1 MVAVLQEILEK
12 ALARLGQQLVTYL
25 PPLMVAVVILAV
37 AYLLARV
44 MRWLVLRAVKGIA
57 LDRFL
62 DESGLSS
69 MIDRAGRLHG
79 VTVVAGAVFWT
90 ILGVGVLT
98 ALDVFNTKLT
108 SQMIENAVYLFPKL
122 LTGAAILVA
131 GFWLAQYASRDV
143 LVWAVNENLPFARRL
158 AGLVK
163 VSVGFVGVV
172 VASDILDFASQ
183 VFYTAFVIFAGGA
196 ALATSLA
203 IGFGVRGAVQQYLA
217 GQSRKGQAESEPSL
231 WNHL

>member
-1 MVAVLQEILEK
+1 M
-12 ALARLGQQLVTYL
+12 
-25 PPLMVAVVILAV
+25 
-37 AYLLARV
+37 
-44 MRWLVLRAVKGIA
+44 
-57 LDRFL
+57 
-62 DESGLSS
+62 
-69 MIDRAGRLHG
+69 
-79 VTVVAGAVFWT
+79 
-90 ILGVGVLT
+90 
-98 ALDVFNTKLT
+98 T
-108 SQMIENAVYLFPKL
+108 S
-122 LTGAAILVA
+122 
-131 GFWLAQYASRDV
+131 
-143 LVWAVNENLPFARRL
+143 L